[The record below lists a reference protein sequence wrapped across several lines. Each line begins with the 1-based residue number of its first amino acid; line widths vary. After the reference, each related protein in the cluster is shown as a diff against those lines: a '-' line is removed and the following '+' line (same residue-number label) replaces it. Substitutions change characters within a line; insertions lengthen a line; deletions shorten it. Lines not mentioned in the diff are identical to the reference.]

1 MLLCWLKIP
10 KNLNRSSLSTSK
22 SDQNSEISWRSQ
34 SWIQV
39 SNGTSKAS
47 LNQFSLGTPEILLK
61 WQQYE
66 HENIRTDITVFEMAE
81 RENINIVGC
90 SPLFQGKVAN
100 LPFSNKKMDYLK
112 HNSAKHLQLMR
123 SFYSPSLLTT
133 LVGQTESSHIDNN
146 LSLLEFP
153 RLTTQEWR

>member
-1 MLLCWLKIP
+1 M
-10 KNLNRSSLSTSK
+10 
-22 SDQNSEISWRSQ
+22 
-34 SWIQV
+34 
-39 SNGTSKAS
+39 
-47 LNQFSLGTPEILLK
+47 GTPEILLK
-61 WQQYE
+61 WQEYE
-66 HENIRTDITVFEMAE
+66 DEKTSKNLTVFEIAE

-123 SFYSPSLLTT
+123 SFNSSSLLTT
-133 LVGQTESSHIDNN
+133 LVGQTESSHIDQN

-153 RLTTQEWR
+153 LLT